1 MILIVLIS
9 LLVVASIVLLIWA
22 LAGLH
27 WEMPEEDRL
36 YLDPLPR
43 ILRAIWPLVRFVSTY
58 VGSRL
63 PTPMLEGVYV
73 RIARSGANY
82 MLTAEEFCSVMLIG
96 AVALGGLIYLGV
108 RATGPTL
115 TASFTAFGI
124 VLGLVYPLMWL
135 NKRYANRRKSIL
147 KELPIFLDYIVLGM
161 EAGLNFTNAMAQTI
175 EKGPT
180 GALRQEFFLVLRDV
194 RAGLNRSD
202 ALRRMDE
209 RLTIPEVSS
218 FVSAIVQAEQVGAS
232 VGKVLRLQAE
242 RRRNERFQRAEKMAM
257 EAPVKLLFPLVVFIF
272 PTTFIVLAFPI
283 VMMVS
288 EQGLF

>member
-1 MILIVLIS
+1 MILIVIIALT
-9 LLVVASIVLLIWA
+9 VVASIVLLIWA

-43 ILRAIWPLVRFVSTY
+43 VLRAIWPLIRFVSTY
-58 VGSRL
+58 IGSRL
-63 PTPMLEGVYV
+63 PTSMLEGVYV

-96 AVALGGLIYLGV
+96 AVGFGGLVYLGV
-108 RATGPTL
+108 READ
-115 TASFTAFGI
+115 ASVAFSVTAFG
-124 VLGLVYPLMWL
+124 VGLGLFYPMLWL
-135 NKRYANRRKSIL
+135 NKRYTHRRRSIL

-161 EAGLNFTNAMAQTI
+161 EAGLNFTNAVAQTI
-175 EKGPT
+175 EKGPA
-180 GALRQEFFLVLRDV
+180 GALRQELFLVLRDI

-209 RLTIPEVSS
+209 RLEIPEVSS
-218 FVSAIVQAEQVGAS
+218 FVSSIIQAEQVGAS

-242 RRRNERFQRAEKMAM
+242 RRRNERFQRAEKLAM
-257 EAPVKLLFPLVVFIF
+257 EAPVKLLLPLVMFIF

-283 VMMVS
+283 VMMVQ